1 MTLPNVHP
9 KRMADEHLLPAA
21 LLETGDTLN
30 FLEVRKHCL
39 RNKIKESKLSAAT
52 GKVSGLSALA
62 SGGLLYFTLA
72 NPLGALLAC
81 GGLAAYGL
89 AVGAQWLQTGK
100 LHPFPLSSKT
110 SDESDEELSAST
122 LTGGGLQIARSHIHE
137 EASYLEPREKAEY
150 ELLHHAPQGLLNA
163 VGSVA
168 PAQRW
173 ACYCF
178 LLDAHMTG
186 TLDDYRDRATLE
198 TVLGNSSVYHSHL
211 PEAQERF
218 PEIGLDSATVPSLPA
233 ANDAL
238 PTATSSQIGPTTKF
252 GAIEVPTSP
261 AAQDDSIECSPVQTQ
276 TSNQAPTALSA
287 LLTSPFLSRAW
298 FGAQRTGKS
307 HLAAVASLELSKR
320 GIKIFHLNLA
330 SFGDEDATY
339 WQHAVK
345 SVRADLSSLDEMI
358 AQSFIDSAIALVHE
372 FFQTR
377 NAILI
382 FDEITL
388 TGSLSNQHSSALD
401 PLLRLVADK
410 TACLASTGTKRAQAI
425 WTLSPDFVAGALSQQ
440 TKAVKSLALVFV
452 AITPGRSVDWNG
464 NRIGFHA
471 ESFGNVQR
479 NFPVLT
485 MPSSNAGCDRICFV
499 DGRWLPVGEL
509 PSLEDSKPLKQA
521 VKPNA
526 RQQLEAA
533 FKASTP
539 DQEAP
544 QSDSKSNISKPHLP
558 AKDLM
563 LAIAMLAEW
572 MEENLDVEAEKI
584 YEKYNARRKGFS
596 RPEIRFLLTQIE
608 NLNAP

>member
-1 MTLPNVHP
+1 MSKVIKQVSPQELQAWSVPPNS
-9 KRMADEHLLPAA
+9 KINYYDGKLLIVSDAEPEAPFGIAA
-21 LLETGDTLN
+21 KAG
-30 FLEVRKHCL
+30 
-39 RNKIKESKLSAAT
+39 I
-52 GKVSGLSALA
+52 SALFGIA
-62 SGGLLYFTLA
+62 VFTHA
-72 NPLGALLAC
+72 PLVGMVC
-81 GGLAAYGL
+81 AAYAAYKVTETVRGL
-89 AVGAQWLQTGK
+89 YGGDNALTSRLEQDLGIVAV
-100 LHPFPLSSKT
+100 
-110 SDESDEELSAST
+110 EEVAT
-122 LTGGGLQIARSHIHE
+122 PTI
-137 EASYLEPREKAEY
+137 
-150 ELLHHAPQGLLNA
+150 APQ
-163 VGSVA
+163 S
-168 PAQRW
+168 
-173 ACYCF
+173 
-178 LLDAHMTG
+178 
-186 TLDDYRDRATLE
+186 E
-198 TVLGNSSVYHSHL
+198 
-211 PEAQERF
+211 
-218 PEIGLDSATVPSLPA
+218 SLPA
-233 ANDAL
+233 ATDSG
-238 PTATSSQIGPTTKF
+238 PVATSSPIGNHTRLR
-252 GAIEVPTSP
+252 AVEVPASP
-261 AAQDDSIECSPVQTQ
+261 AADSSHE
-276 TSNQAPTALSA
+276 ATALSA

-307 HLAAVASLELSKR
+307 YLAAVASLELSRR
-320 GIKIFHLNLA
+320 GISIYHLNLA
-330 SFGDEDATY
+330 SYGDEDATY

-345 SVRADLSSLDEMI
+345 SVRCDLSNLSEMQ
-358 AQSFIDSAIALVHE
+358 AQPFIENAIALVHE
-372 FFQTR
+372 FFSTR
-377 NAILI
+377 NAILV

-410 TACLASTGTKRAQAI
+410 IACLASTGTKRAQAI

-452 AITPGRSVDWNG
+452 AISPGRSVDWNG

-509 PSLEDSKPLKQA
+509 PSLEDSKPLKQTI
-521 VKPNA
+521 KLND

-533 FKASTP
+533 FKVSTA

-544 QSDSKSNISKPHLP
+544 IEEAKSNISKPNLP

-608 NLNAP
+608 NLTDP